1 MSELTVSSTAQRR
14 DDGRVVITTR
24 LTGDQGEL
32 PEVWMALPPRA
43 RLDDLTPVDLGNVSL
58 AVGMLT
64 AMRQGT
70 ALRLEQPAS
79 RTLLAS
85 MPQYQT
91 VFTTWYPELLQR
103 VEVRAE
109 AGVDER
115 PRGAGEATFFTAG
128 VDSFDTLLQ
137 NRATIT
143 ALVYVAGFDV
153 PLTRPDA
160 LDRTRRHLEA
170 VAEAAQVE
178 LLEVESSIRT
188 LFDAVGS
195 WGLMMHGAA
204 LATVALALA
213 PLGIGTVRIPSGKSY
228 AQIDP
233 WGSQPLIDPLWS
245 TDAVS
250 VVHDG
255 ADAPRTGKIARI
267 AHEPLVHEHLR
278 VCWEQFDM
286 DNCGRCIKCS
296 RTRLLFEAVDVGH
309 LLRTFPGTISLESML
324 DEGFR
329 GANDVFNARLVA
341 AALQR
346 NPRTRPYGDLLAD
359 RVRYVARRYPLHVG
373 EALPPRDLR
382 HRLALRL
389 ALRRARRL
397 QQAHPLPDRAGT
409 TG

>member
-14 DDGRVVITTR
+14 DDGRVIITTR
-24 LTGDQGEL
+24 LTGTDDAL
-32 PEVWMALPPRA
+32 PEVEMSLPPRA

-58 AVGMLT
+58 AIGMLT
-64 AMRQGT
+64 AMRRGAT
-70 ALRLEQPAS
+70 LRLEQPAS
-79 RTLLAS
+79 PTLLAS
-85 MPQYQT
+85 MPQYQA

-103 VEVRAE
+103 IEVHAE
-109 AGVDER
+109 AGIDER

-143 ALVYVAGFDV
+143 ALIYVSGFDI

-160 LDRTRRHLEA
+160 LDRTRQHLVA

-188 LFDAVGS
+188 LFAGVGD
-195 WGLMMHGAA
+195 WGRMTHGAA
-204 LATVALALA
+204 LASVALALA
-213 PLGIGTVRIPSGKSY
+213 ALGIGTVRIPSGKSY

-245 TDAVS
+245 TEVMR

-278 VCWEQFDM
+278 VCWVQFDA
-286 DNCGRCIKCS
+286 DNCGHCIKCS
-296 RTRLLFEAVDVGH
+296 RTRLLFEAVDAGH
-309 LLRTFPGTISLESML
+309 LLRTFPGTISLASML
-324 DEGFR
+324 DDGFR

-346 NPRTRPYGDLLAD
+346 NPRTERYGALLAD
-359 RVRYVARRYPLHVG
+359 RVRYVSRRYPLHEG
-373 EALPPRDLR
+373 ETLPPRDLA
-382 HRLALRL
+382 HRLTLRL
-389 ALRRARRL
+389 AQRRARRL
-397 QQAHPLPDRAGT
+397 ERRSPLPSPPLPRA
-409 TG
+409 